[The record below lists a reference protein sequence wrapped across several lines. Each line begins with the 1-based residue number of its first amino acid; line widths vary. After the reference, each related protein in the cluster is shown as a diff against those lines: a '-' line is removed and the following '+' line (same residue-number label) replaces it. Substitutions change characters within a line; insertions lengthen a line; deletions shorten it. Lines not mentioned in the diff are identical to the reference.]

1 MVIRPLNEL
10 RPEEKG
16 RIIKVGGR
24 GRMRQRLL
32 DMGMVSGALVELK
45 RVAPLGDPVQIRVMG
60 YDLALRKEEA
70 KNIQVELTVMPL
82 STASPGDTVEVVA
95 VRAGWGLQRR
105 LVGTPMP
112 RFVHCSPG
120 FERTSALL
128 SASKQALR
136 PTARGTTGALSSS
149 PNGAIRSAIS

>member
-82 STASPGDTVEVVA
+82 STASPGDMVEVVA

-105 LVGTPMP
+105 LVGMGLTPGVKV
-112 RFVHCSPG
+112 RVVSSGKPG
-120 FERTSALL
+120 PVVLDVCGSRLALGHGVARKIL
-128 SASKQALR
+128 VDASGSQDK
-136 PTARGTTGALSSS
+136 
-149 PNGAIRSAIS
+149 